1 MNHNITDAA
10 NLPEPTPKRPVPGI
24 SRGLP
29 PLRQVSTPIQLPTAQ
44 SLTPAQPPQQPPAHP
59 PVDVSKLPEFF
70 RRDDP
75 HRLNPSVVQHQRNAL
90 LQEIGPLTLPALE
103 RFVQVLFSDDLVVE
117 SYFRPKAI
125 DGRVGRAFDEGS
137 YHLEATPWREAK
149 RAAIKASLP
158 NFLDEYPAER
168 EFVQVAA
175 WALPAGIFVL
185 SHPSVQA
192 KGEELRDLAQA
203 REITGHIV
211 RDAIKAM
218 HAISAPQSRVMNA
231 LIGQGGNEGCRP
243 RQLSRLGTALYLSQA
258 HINELWVPATG
269 WFNTGRDDN
278 DTADSRY

>member
-1 MNHNITDAA
+1 MNRNITDAA
-10 NLPEPTPKRPVPGI
+10 NLPEPTPKRSIPGF

-29 PLRQVSTPIQLPTAQ
+29 PVRRVSTPIQPTAAQ
-44 SLTPAQPPQQPPAHP
+44 TPTPAQPPQQPPAHP
-59 PVDVSKLPEFF
+59 PVDVNKLPEFF

-75 HRLNPSVVQHQRNAL
+75 YRLNPSVVQHQRNAL

-117 SYFRPKAI
+117 SYFRPKVI

-137 YHLEATPWREAK
+137 YRLEASPWREAK
-149 RAAIKASLP
+149 RAAIRASLP
-158 NFLDEYPAER
+158 IFLDEYPAER

-192 KGEELRDLAQA
+192 KGEQLRDLAQA

-218 HAISAPQSRVMNA
+218 HGISASQARVMNA
-231 LIGQGGNEGCRP
+231 LIGQGDDEGCRP

-269 WFNTGRDDN
+269 WSNTGRDDN